1 VTYWETWHGAYADP
15 ASSLSRRLRVV
26 QDQVAVWLDATA
38 PRPVRVVSLCAGDG
52 RDLLEVLAGRDD
64 ADRVTATLVE
74 LDPRLAGHARDRAR
88 GWSGIEVRTAD
99 AGDHDVYADLPP
111 ADLVL
116 LCGVLGNISDADVE
130 HTIAMLPALCAPDA
144 RVIWTRTRRP
154 PDLTGRIR
162 TWFGDSGF
170 REVEFVALAGSE
182 ASVGVADLIAPTQPS
197 WGPGRLFTF
206 VPESPNA
213 RTLDVYEHRADRYD
227 ATLGPAPDWHLAFL
241 DRVAASLGAGADVLE
256 LGSGTGDDARYL
268 AGRGLAVQPSDGAT
282 SFVEAM
288 RRAGLSPL
296 RIDVLTD
303 DLGGPWDS
311 VVAFAMLLH
320 LTPDELAT
328 VLDRIHGAVRPRGT
342 LALSVKEGD
351 GSAWSDHKLGL
362 PRFFTYW
369 RPEPLTRLLDE
380 HGWTVDV
387 LERHAGTRDDWI
399 LVIATRRDDDGG

>member
-1 VTYWETWHGAYADP
+1 V
-15 ASSLSRRLRVV
+15 
-26 QDQVAVWLDATA
+26 
-38 PRPVRVVSLCAGDG
+38 
-52 RDLLEVLAGRDD
+52 
-64 ADRVTATLVE
+64 
-74 LDPRLAGHARDRAR
+74 
-88 GWSGIEVRTAD
+88 
-99 AGDHDVYADLPP
+99 
-111 ADLVL
+111 
-116 LCGVLGNISDADVE
+116 
-130 HTIAMLPALCAPDA
+130 
-144 RVIWTRTRRP
+144 
-154 PDLTGRIR
+154 
-162 TWFGDSGF
+162 
-170 REVEFVALAGSE
+170 
-182 ASVGVADLIAPTQPS
+182 
-197 WGPGRLFTF
+197 
-206 VPESPNA
+206 
-213 RTLDVYEHRADRYD
+213 
-227 ATLGPAPDWHLAFL
+227 AFL

-399 LVIATRRDDDGG
+399 LVIATRRDDGGVRLNR